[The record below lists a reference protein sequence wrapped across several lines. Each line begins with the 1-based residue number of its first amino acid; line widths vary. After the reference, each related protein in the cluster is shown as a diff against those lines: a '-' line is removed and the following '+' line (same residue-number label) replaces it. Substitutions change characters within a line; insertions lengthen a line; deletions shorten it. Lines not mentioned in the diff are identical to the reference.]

1 MKYFKKKLD
10 KPLGELLIE
19 KGIINRAQLEEALKV
34 QKEKGGLIGEVIV
47 SLGFAKEEDI
57 AYILSLQYGF
67 PYLPLQNYEIPKDL
81 LKMIPK
87 QVASQYCLVPIDKI
101 GSTLTIAMANPLNPQ
116 AIDDV
121 EYISQSEV
129 QVFVATAS
137 DIRGAIERF
146 YKEDAA

>member
-1 MKYFKKKLD
+1 MKYFKRKID